1 MEQHLRGSQ
10 SPIDVFKYRRRQLS
24 PLAPLHNLITP
35 QTEDGVSVAESYGS
49 KGQFVY
55 GKENLHPTSFPT
67 KNKSEAQMCEATSS
81 SGLCTPSLKS
91 HFAYQVMA
99 SREAA
104 AVAALASSPKLN
116 NTIETPI
123 TVISCKDWSPQDDGI
138 EVILPSTEIPSS
150 KEDVDASGTALLS
163 LVYGPSTRRR
173 RLPLFAEICPE

>member
-1 MEQHLRGSQ
+1 
-10 SPIDVFKYRRRQLS
+10 
-24 PLAPLHNLITP
+24 
-35 QTEDGVSVAESYGS
+35 
-49 KGQFVY
+49 
-55 GKENLHPTSFPT
+55 
-67 KNKSEAQMCEATSS
+67 MCEATSS

-91 HFAYQVMA
+91 HLAYQVMA

-104 AVAALASSPKLN
+104 AVASLPKPN
-116 NTIETPI
+116 NAIETLI
-123 TVISCKDWSPQDDGI
+123 TVISWKDWSPQDDGI